1 MAESLKYSNRVAI
14 ILPLG
19 GKLALFNNQ
28 RKLVG
33 WFTSWE
39 SLVLAIQSIESTIER
54 APSRRVSLSLE
65 DLGLI

>member
-1 MAESLKYSNRVAI
+1 MAESWKYSNRVAI
-14 ILPLG
+14 ILPING
-19 GKLALFNNQ
+19 RIALFNNQ

-39 SLVLAIQSIESTIER
+39 SLVLAIQDIESTIDR
-54 APSRRVSLSLE
+54 APSRQKCLSLE

>member
-19 GKLALFNNQ
+19 GRLALFNNQ
-28 RKLVG
+28 RRLIG

-39 SLVLAIQSIESTIER
+39 SLVLAIQSIESTIDR

-65 DLGLI
+65 DLGLL

>member
-28 RKLVG
+28 RRLIG

>member
-19 GKLALFNNQ
+19 GRLALFNNQ
-28 RKLVG
+28 RRLIG

-39 SLVLAIQSIESTIER
+39 SLVLAIQSIESTIDR